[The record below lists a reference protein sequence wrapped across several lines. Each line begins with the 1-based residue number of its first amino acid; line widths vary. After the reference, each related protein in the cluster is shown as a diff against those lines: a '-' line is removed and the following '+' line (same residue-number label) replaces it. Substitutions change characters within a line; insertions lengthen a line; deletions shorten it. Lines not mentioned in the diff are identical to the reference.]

1 MQTLIS
7 TTIIAGGKGSR
18 LGRPKYDVRFKN
30 RRLIDI
36 AIDLAKNLSEH
47 ISVTCGTMTC
57 NLLESV
63 VVLKDITPNCGPIG
77 GIYTALHHSESQWLV
92 VMPVDMP
99 YLSTEV
105 YNILLQSIN
114 DNKPVAAI
122 SEKGLEPLVSI
133 WPKSSE
139 EVVNEFI
146 KEKKYSIRHCLKA
159 LQYEGIQ
166 IPKLIGKSKNDY
178 FFNINTE
185 QDLLQK

>member
-18 LGRPKYDVRFKN
+18 LGRPKYDVLFKN

-57 NLLESV
+57 NLPESV

-99 YLSTEV
+99 YLSI
-105 YNILLQSIN
+105 NIYDFLLQNIEKN
-114 DNKPVAAI
+114 RPIAAI

-133 WPKSSE
+133 WPKSAEYMMKKFIE
-139 EVVNEFI
+139 EKN
-146 KEKKYSIRHCLKA
+146 YSIRNCLKA
-159 LQYEGIQ
+159 LHYEGIQ
-166 IPKLIGKSKNDY
+166 MSELLVMSDNDY
-178 FFNINTE
+178 FFNINTR
-185 QDLLQK
+185 QDLL